1 MGVTGSRGMGEVL
14 ACGRVRCMQCS
25 AVRGT
30 GLETNVR
37 EAGGAADASQEGG
50 DWRRVRVSQEVT
62 ELLGVL
68 VCWSPT

>member
-37 EAGGAADASQEGG
+37 EAGGAADAS
-50 DWRRVRVSQEVT
+50 
-62 ELLGVL
+62 
-68 VCWSPT
+68 

>member
-1 MGVTGSRGMGEVL
+1 MWGVWGFGGERCSRAEEGG
-14 ACGRVRCMQCS
+14 ACS

-37 EAGGAADASQEGG
+37 EAGGAADTSQKGG
-50 DWRRVRVSQEVT
+50 DWRRVGVSQEVT
-62 ELLGVL
+62 ELLNVL

>member
-1 MGVTGSRGMGEVL
+1 MGVVAEKECSRAGEG
-14 ACGRVRCMQCS
+14 A
-25 AVRGT
+25 T

-50 DWRRVRVSQEVT
+50 DWRRVGVSQEVT